1 MGLNYQKTKELVN
14 TRRAE
19 SPSGDSSF
27 KSSLAKYQ
35 AKAPTS
41 SLAKYRD
48 PSKQYTE
55 NGAEIIGEYE
65 PLTNAPKRTVWDDIK
80 GAYKHIGQT
89 GNGFLTIAMSL
100 ADRVATRVEQAAYVI
115 GEDMKDGNPFNAI
128 SDEERAERRKT
139 LDAMEYRTQDVT
151 SSLGKFRSTIQ
162 NKQDKD
168 RQDMSQMGQ
177 GAQLVVGAIESL
189 PSTVVSKIP
198 YAGMAI
204 NGVASY
210 DQAMDSLYNDM
221 QATGVEIPADKAR
234 LYSLGVA
241 AVEAGSEMMFP
252 AGSATAKGVST
263 LLTKAPAKGLLGRA
277 AQRLATYLAKDSAG
291 DIIIPTV
298 GRQLKS
304 LAIEAAQEG
313 AEEVVS
319 SIGQGLLA
327 EALIHP
333 EKKLFGWDDAN
344 INAKDALLSF
354 AGGALAGGM
363 FSGVMGLAYYPKA
376 RAFVESKTG
385 LKIRQMTEQDIE
397 GFLKAARE
405 DFKSPDAQAELTDQ
419 LTRNL
424 ALSTSTG
431 QFVTDPKTGAGYRVS
446 APDPETGM
454 VMLFG
459 SDGAEDL
466 VVTPEQLAQNFTAP
480 ASAVTDSSLPVTDGS
495 SPAAGVA
502 PNIIERQ
509 TATGETVPM
518 FTEPLPDG
526 GTVTAEATGKSVLL
540 TVAPKTGAPYSF
552 EVDAEEYSR
561 AMATGSPLPALLAAS
576 GRNKEQGNLGRY
588 IARAGLTKS
597 ARDVWTAVDR
607 ATKTAFDDRV
617 SRTKAEAEAKETAK
631 QTEEVKQAEKE
642 LEEAKT
648 AGEKTQVKT
657 KTKALRDKARK
668 VQETAVKKGQMAER
682 HLKALLKMD
691 QQNEAQG
698 FDTYY
703 NVLPEGKQS
712 ALQKKLAQIVAAANG
727 KEVVWIY
734 NAAGEDAIDGFVAGE
749 TDSTVYINADVKTNA
764 LQTIG
769 HELFHQARKAGLT
782 KAFEQAVLAS
792 TKMTKDQLIQAYADK
807 YASQADYFDY
817 LQANPEIALEEALAD
832 KAGEVFATPEFL
844 QKFAER
850 AGQAK
855 FDAFIQKVK
864 DWLQKIRDVAPEE
877 VDTLLEALTA
887 KVEAKNDLGINAETQ
902 QIMDE
907 HGYDPG
913 KFAVR
918 PTIEAAKEGS
928 IKIEMALI
936 KDKIKAENPGL
947 SDAKLKKLIRAEAE
961 KRTEQVRQVVEM
973 TGSIFE
979 AITSRYPEYLSRML
993 EETGH
998 THFGP
1003 IRENKGGYVYTFDLD
1018 TLCTRA
1024 IKFRAQTDA
1033 LINKL
1038 GRFPDEHELTA
1049 MLFWMRESGDLIPCV
1064 YCYVESKRRL
1074 KMDAFNVWSNT
1085 KFNIASGITPN
1096 MTLAQAK
1103 KAFGATMY
1111 GTDEKG
1117 KMTDAGETVFK
1128 RWFEEAKSG
1137 SLRPMAGTE
1146 LFRGYQTVRK
1156 DIFARFDKEFN
1167 PKAKSRNTELERV
1180 TALIADELGVE
1191 DRKGKTAFAWRS
1203 LNTLATEWNY
1213 YAQSPGEKPV
1223 VYTSLETVSDPVA
1236 YLHNMAEATDYSNSV
1251 SSAKG
1256 VELFEHYTDQ
1266 LTSVSVINK
1275 IAMNAHGGFRIHSSN
1290 DFRVDHAMDYV
1301 LFVTHLAQDRR
1312 GGEGWKSHMYTKS
1325 VECAR
1330 FLANTHIK
1338 INCSIAFNTQPNGEI
1353 TVNDKEGMPLKDII
1367 QLRELSPDI
1376 GSMAMVTDD
1385 AQLEYCLNA
1394 PWVDQIIPFHMSG
1407 MKKAI
1412 WDSVLGWSDYTS
1424 VQSDDWP
1431 NAEYRAEHPDLDEK
1445 IKHRLF
1451 TREKVMDPET
1461 GVKVEKLVPY
1471 KPAFLPFDK
1480 IIPGLFYEDGS
1491 PAIDTTYPVTGWKIP
1506 GWARATETEGVKAYF
1521 ELCQDYGVM
1530 PRFWMHR
1537 LSDGTR
1543 LTDHPNY
1550 VKLIKETSRMDT
1562 PHRDVEANFDHKQ
1575 IYDMTEDFAK
1585 RGGYENIERPNLTEL
1600 DYFMRTFFDEVD
1612 GEYVFRKD
1620 MSPLKANI
1628 MSLIKVGGIDLSRL
1642 TPSQIRDNKDLIK
1655 EYFTETASGFAPT
1668 SETKTLIAGMLSRA
1682 PKSLLK
1688 AYGLPEISTVENL
1701 ADQLEQDVFFNY
1713 LDPATVEGKL
1723 ALQNTLNAQQEN
1735 PGSLT
1740 WLKHLPLVQQA
1751 ETPERMARA
1760 VEILESWSKDS
1771 SLYTTRAQQL
1781 RGVTNALGLARLEDE
1796 VRGVLRGKG
1805 LLYSVRQGKLPAKAT
1820 KSSLVDTVFDA
1831 FKGAKKPEPV
1841 DFIGMDAYDLRQVA
1855 AMAML
1860 VRDPRVEHRHIYAI
1874 KHGVVVHHESWTSN
1888 LPAAAYALPEN
1899 PEVYKRLMDRL
1910 QLIQPTRIVFSH
1922 NHPSGDPTPSQ
1933 ADKDATQKMVQ
1944 MFPGKVYDGEIIT
1957 DHNTYSYIAPNGD
1970 VRTGVFRQNQ
1980 DREAIPAKYNW
1991 AKKRG
1996 KDVNYDSLHA
2006 WVSAQKIL
2014 PDLALREGDPTLIY
2028 LDNKLRVTG
2037 VQHVSNQ
2044 LLRDRSAFTK
2054 HVTDSKPNFSAMH
2067 VLAYAADENSADLLR
2082 GYWNGNVL
2090 RDVIDASRVREDQY
2104 LYQEGHRA
2112 PSPDFGAPAH
2122 DLVTTGMYPSDVYSP
2137 QGLRYYGTGDTRED
2151 AKVWNMLKAMRG
2163 NPEAKVTVYRA
2174 VPGHVDTIN
2183 PGDWVAITKDYA
2195 QKHADHVLSG
2205 MSPRILTKTVTAKE
2219 LYTNGDSWSE
2229 WGYHP
2234 AGTQLGESLD
2244 RFGGEVGGIPAFT
2257 SPFSQWLFAMHE
2269 KDPNKKRAA
2278 QEWDAL
2284 ITKAPFKSGYEY
2296 EFLGIKDWLLQ
2307 QKSLTASEL
2316 MDYYVQHSALMDEWV
2331 YANPD
2336 QWSTYSPSREFKYDM
2351 DRVRWANYRASVIT
2365 IDPKAIPQSFS
2376 NGDSRMHFPQAD
2388 RLLMHTRMEDVTT
2401 PEFPN
2406 GATYLIEAQSDLHSA
2421 GQQSGYTPKEEL
2433 DGNTKEQI
2441 RQQVADFLN
2450 RTGALEGIDAAAE
2463 ELRGALAEGRK
2474 RFAKRLDINSLAAV
2488 FRNPKAVVKMLES
2501 YDFDVDDVL
2510 RYWRDFREKAATSPD
2525 AVRVILAAD
2534 LDYDLVDLAGTA
2546 MSRTEKAMLLAS
2558 AAGVQVKE
2566 SHGLIELDGVSNED
2580 AADAI
2585 IRYLKS
2591 PGSNAE
2597 ARTTLRILQD
2607 NYNRSMDAGT
2617 RESIRRLLTNL
2628 ASAQRFLDAEED
2640 PDNLVFAVTDL
2651 QAFANYG
2658 MYESELDEL
2667 PVTQALRQTLR
2678 EEGVDDMSMAVQRM
2692 DEKPNLNPEVPF
2704 GKDYMLL
2711 GFKTA
2716 LRDAVNAGHDAVLW
2730 AGWMHAK
2737 RWHVNGNLIYAKVLE
2752 KRDTGIT
2759 LEYQTAGMSSP
2770 EIKSFVLDLGSANGL
2785 NMEPEFGV
2793 ENAAKLRASKT
2804 GDTVFGQSRTALL
2817 GMGVQRH
2824 PDTDEIIEDAGPTF
2838 GKMYNNMIPR
2848 MYDEELVS
2856 QVKKY
2861 AKQWGVEPEY
2871 KQVEGLPGYQW
2882 VFPVTQPV
2890 RDALRSRPQVAYSVR
2905 AQRSFSRAYAE
2916 EFLSKGTRE
2925 RITEAHLFYDIQPN
2939 RVTMAA
2945 AAAILNSGRAK
2956 AEALARNVN
2965 AFRDAASTALRLY
2978 FMLEAD
2984 LQGNHEAA
2992 AEWALIA
2999 AQAGTT
3005 LGQAVQAYAMLRKLS
3020 SGSLQL
3026 LTARKL
3032 NQLLSQDDREQVD
3045 RVASGIFAQ
3054 LNKIDQNK
3062 VDELLAKDR
3071 LAELQ
3076 RLIETEEGRAEALQQ
3091 RLAKLESDL
3100 LYYENDPVRQY
3111 VEALH
3116 DIAAATVPY
3125 QDMYQGTDL
3134 RGFIKWAIDHPELTS
3149 RMWELAHD
3157 TLHNLH
3163 YADSEFMEQIEGYFG
3178 DYLPKR
3184 RRNSLKLTRRS
3195 YEEIIAAIKEHFAA
3209 EDHTANALIARL
3221 KELGV
3226 DPADATLIAHSMTEQ
3241 LAKLTKRQK
3250 LTSLTR
3256 LLPVMRRGGRATRD
3270 KLERMINLANEIGVN
3285 EATVKANIAN
3295 LMGLPGLTPELQAEL
3310 SQIAKEIGAIQ
3321 AFARKQARPL
3331 TEEESR
3337 MVDFKMAILLSRI
3350 QQQKPARVGDKIENF
3365 RYMMMLS
3372 WIKPAERNIIGNAL
3386 FFVADTFKDTIAATL
3401 DIAAAKTIGIN
3412 RAVPYP
3418 DLKAA
3423 LQGMLKGFRYG
3434 KEDIKAGVN
3443 TSELDTQYSINQ
3455 GQMYRSKTMK
3465 TLTAIYRFKM
3475 ALPDRIAQTAAYE
3488 SHLAGLKRLNDS
3500 RKPEERMSAEDL
3512 HEQALLFAAKKTFTD
3527 DNIISQTFSELRAS
3541 LNLLSTLGHTTR
3553 WGLGSVLLPFTKV
3566 PGALLMRTLEYS
3578 PLSIGRA
3585 MAYLVKHTY
3594 AVGWRGEGKAE
3605 WHKKYQKKFS
3615 TALADAGWGTLT
3627 TLVLG
3632 AFLRSIGVITG
3643 EPPEDSQEYNLRK
3656 VMGVGRGYLLNWS
3669 ALRRCFANG
3678 FDAEAAAWQDG
3689 DFLSTYS
3696 WLAPMSLGMSIGANW
3711 WDLRQTLTGK
3721 DGTYYGSWASE
3732 LLLAVASGTQSI
3744 MDLSMMQGVA
3754 QLMDT
3759 GYASNFRFTPEGE
3772 TQRPFYLENFL
3783 NVAVSY
3789 PSSFVPNELKMLREA
3804 IDNTQRNVYDQNY
3817 LRYAYWLVLNKLPGA
3832 SKLLAPKYDV
3842 LGNELK
3848 VYQTSGWKRY
3858 LDLAVNPALTNK
3870 LILDENAMLV
3880 MDVYLNKTVDDS
3892 VRLPTAKRYLVKSEM
3907 VNGQKIETKVP
3918 LTAKEQAELQRVIGT
3933 RIDEAISRVPRNIS
3947 VDAQAAQIHDI
3958 ISKESKRTIA
3968 ELLAW
3973 KEMQSG
3979 G

>member
-1 MGLNYQKTKELVN
+1 MGLNYQKAKELVN

-65 PLTNAPKRTVWDDIK
+65 PLTNAPKRTLWDDIK

-189 PSTVVSKIP
+189 PSTVVSRIP

-363 FSGVMGLAYYPKA
+363 FSGVMGLTYYPKA

-431 QFVTDPKTGAGYRVS
+431 QFVTDPKTGAVYRVS
-446 APDPETGM
+446 APDPETGA

-480 ASAVTDSSLPVTDGS
+480 ASAVTDSSLPVTDGP

-502 PNIIERQ
+502 PQIIERQ
-509 TATGETVPM
+509 TLSGEAVPM
-518 FTEPLPDG
+518 FTETLPDG

-540 TVAPKTGAPYSF
+540 TVAPQTGAPYSF

-561 AMATGSPLPALLAAS
+561 ALATGSPLPALLAAS

-588 IARAGLTKS
+588 IARNGLSKS
-597 ARDVWTAVDR
+597 AQGVWTAVDR
-607 ATKTAFDDRV
+607 ATRSAFDDHAVRV
-617 SRTKAEAEAKETAK
+617 KAEAEAKETAK

-727 KEVVWIY
+727 KEVIWIY

-928 IKIEMALI
+928 IKIEMELI

-947 SDAKLKKLIRAEAE
+947 SAAKLKKLIRAEAE

-1003 IRENKGGYVYTFDLD
+1003 IRENAGGYVYTFDLD

-1412 WDSVLGWSDYTS
+1412 WDSVLGWSDYTR

-1445 IKHRLF
+1445 IKHKLF
-1451 TREKVMDPET
+1451 TREKVADPET
-1461 GVKVEKLVPY
+1461 GVKIEKLVPY

-1480 IIPGLFYEDGS
+1480 IIPKLFYQDGTS
-1491 PAIDTTYPVTGWKIP
+1491 AINTLESDPVQGWKIP
-1506 GWARATETEGVKAYF
+1506 GWARATEAEGVKAYF

-1655 EYFTETASGFAPT
+1655 EYFTETASGFEPT
-1668 SETKTLIAGMLSRA
+1668 EETAELITSMLSRA
-1682 PKSLLK
+1682 PRSLLK
-1688 AYGLPEISTVENL
+1688 AYGLPDISMVEKL
-1701 ADQLEQDVFFNY
+1701 ADKLEQDVFFNY

-1740 WLKHLPLVQQA
+1740 WLKHLPLTQQA

-1760 VEILESWSKDS
+1760 VEILESWSKES

-1781 RGVTNALGLARLEDE
+1781 SGITKALGLVHLEDE

-1933 ADKDATQKMVQ
+1933 PDKDATQKMVQ
-1944 MFPGKVYDGEIIT
+1944 LFPGKVYDGEIIT

-1980 DREAIPAKYNW
+1980 DREALPAKYNW

-1996 KDVNYDSLHA
+1996 KDVNYDGLHA

-2028 LDNKLRVTG
+2028 LDSKLRVTG

-2269 KDPNKKRAA
+2269 KDPNKKRSA

-2284 ITKAPFKSGYEY
+2284 IIKAPFKSSYEY

-2307 QKSLTASEL
+2307 QKSLTAGEL
-2316 MDYYVQHSALMDEWV
+2316 FDYYQDHAGMMDEQV
-2331 YANPD
+2331 YENPR
-2336 QWSTYSPSREFKYDM
+2336 QWSEYSPSREFSYDPGQ
-2351 DRVRWANYRASVIT
+2351 VQWTNYRARVIT
-2365 IDPKAIPQSFS
+2365 IDPQAIPTPFS
-2376 NGDSRMHFPQAD
+2376 NEDSRLHFPAVK
-2388 RLLMHTRMEDVTT
+2388 RVMMHTRMEDVTT
-2401 PEFPN
+2401 PTFPN
-2406 GATYLIEAQSDLHSA
+2406 GATYLIEAQSDLHSE
-2421 GQQSGYTPKEEL
+2421 GQKNGYDNLDIVKNAVHNTGYTK
-2433 DGNTKEQI
+2433 
-2441 RQQVADFLN
+2441 DF
-2450 RTGALEGIDAAAE
+2450 
-2463 ELRGALAEGRK
+2463 
-2474 RFAKRLDINSLAAV
+2474 
-2488 FRNPKAVVKMLES
+2488 
-2501 YDFDVDDVL
+2501 
-2510 RYWRDFREKAATSPD
+2510 
-2525 AVRVILAAD
+2525 
-2534 LDYDLVDLAGTA
+2534 
-2546 MSRTEKAMLLAS
+2546 
-2558 AAGVQVKE
+2558 
-2566 SHGLIELDGVSNED
+2566 
-2580 AADAI
+2580 
-2585 IRYLKS
+2585 
-2591 PGSNAE
+2591 
-2597 ARTTLRILQD
+2597 
-2607 NYNRSMDAGT
+2607 
-2617 RESIRRLLTNL
+2617 
-2628 ASAQRFLDAEED
+2628 
-2640 PDNLVFAVTDL
+2640 
-2651 QAFANYG
+2651 
-2658 MYESELDEL
+2658 
-2667 PVTQALRQTLR
+2667 
-2678 EEGVDDMSMAVQRM
+2678 
-2692 DEKPNLNPEVPF
+2692 NPEAPF

-2730 AGWMHAK
+2730 AGWMHAR
-2737 RWHVNGNLIYAKVLE
+2737 RWRVEGNLIYAKVLE

-2838 GKMYNNMIPR
+2838 GKMYNNMVPR

-2861 AKQWGVEPEY
+2861 AKQWGVEPKYE
-2871 KQVEGLPGYQW
+2871 QVEGLPGYQW
-2882 VFPVTQPV
+2882 VFPITDKV
-2890 RDALRSRPQVAYSVR
+2890 RDAVRSGPQVAYSVR

-2916 EFLSKGTRE
+2916 EFLSKGTLA

-2965 AFRDAASTALRLY
+2965 AFRDAASTALRIY

-3020 SGSLQL
+3020 AGSLQL

-3032 NQLLSQDDREQVD
+3032 NQLLSEDDREQID
-3045 RVASGIFAQ
+3045 RVSAGIFSQ
-3054 LNKIDQNK
+3054 LNAIDQNK
-3062 VDELLAKDR
+3062 VDEMLAKTR
-3071 LAELQ
+3071 LEDLK

-3125 QDMYQGTDL
+3125 QDMYQGSDL
-3134 RGFIKWAIDHPELTS
+3134 RGFIKWAIDHPGLTS

-3163 YADSEFMEQIEGYFG
+3163 YADSSFMEQIEGYFG

-3184 RRNSLKLTRRS
+3184 RRNGLKLTRRS

-3250 LTSLTR
+3250 LNSLTR
-3256 LLPVMRRGGRATRD
+3256 LLPVMRRGGRSTRD
-3270 KLERMINLANEIGVN
+3270 KLERMVNLANEIGVN

-3310 SQIAKEIGAIQ
+3310 SQIAKDIGAIQ
-3321 AFARKQARPL
+3321 ANARKQARAMN
-3331 TEEESR
+3331 EEESR
-3337 MVDFKMAILLSRI
+3337 MVDFKMAILLARI

-3386 FFVADTFKDTIAATL
+3386 FLFTDTIKDTAAATL
-3401 DIAAAKTIGIN
+3401 DIAASKALGIN
-3412 RAVPYP
+3412 RAIPYP
-3418 DLKAA
+3418 DLKKAF
-3423 LQGMLKGFRYG
+3423 QGMLKGARYG
-3434 KEDIKAGVN
+3434 AEDIKAGVN

-3455 GQMYRSKTMK
+3455 GQMYRSKTMQ

-3488 SHLAGLKRLNDS
+3488 SHLAGLKRLNDG

-3578 PLSIGRA
+3578 PLSVGRA

-3678 FDAEAAAWQDG
+3678 FDAEAAAWQDE